1 MFLGLFTDVDF
12 KKKEKKRRLHNIQRQ
27 QKVEDIREKERPL
40 MTTKAERIK
49 GNEDLERSN
58 QYKVYRQ
65 QHLTKSRI

>member
-1 MFLGLFTDVDF
+1 M
-12 KKKEKKRRLHNIQRQ
+12 QRQ
-27 QKVEDIREKERPL
+27 QKVEDIREKEGPL

-49 GNEDLERSN
+49 RDEDLERSN